1 MSFRECFYCD
11 ILQPATWLCSH
22 QLRDAK
28 ADHHRIGLAD
38 KTPRCNSSSVRRHI
52 DTYLMMPCAICGY
65 EQHNGPVQYGSG
77 NIVHAERPRLK
88 PGSWKVGSEMR
99 FLLATEAGC
108 HSSVHWDAVS
118 TGERSDQ
125 IGFLEVR
132 RGGSSSLSAGTR
144 SEVVL
149 WRHPM
154 TLYEKLTYTRNC
166 NLGYDVIMTSSYE

>member
-1 MSFRECFYCD
+1 
-11 ILQPATWLCSH
+11 
-22 QLRDAK
+22 
-28 ADHHRIGLAD
+28 
-38 KTPRCNSSSVRRHI
+38 
-52 DTYLMMPCAICGY
+52 MMPCAICGY

-132 RGGSSSLSAGTR
+132 RGGGWLKKS
-144 SEVVL
+144 
-149 WRHPM
+149 W
-154 TLYEKLTYTRNC
+154 
-166 NLGYDVIMTSSYE
+166 